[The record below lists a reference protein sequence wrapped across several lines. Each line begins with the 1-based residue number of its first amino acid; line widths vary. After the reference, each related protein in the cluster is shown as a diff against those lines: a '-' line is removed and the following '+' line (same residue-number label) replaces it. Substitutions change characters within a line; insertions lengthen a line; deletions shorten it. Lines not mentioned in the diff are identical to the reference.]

1 MKKTIVKYMSVIL
14 AGYLILFAF
23 RLTYGYLN
31 ISEQAF
37 QNIVNE
43 FVADSRSVVRNYASE
58 KKVLKNEKQVQ
69 VNANPNISVDQKY
82 EKVAAMASK
91 TTNFTSDEIALRKC
105 IADSSALV
113 QFEQNSGMADN
124 RRLHLIIGVQP
135 EKFDFLV
142 GEINK
147 IGAIVSI
154 EINKIDKT
162 SEYKSLKANRMSLEK
177 SRTSLENL
185 RKLNG
190 SVQEM
195 IELEGKI
202 LENEQ
207 AMQKLG
213 VQLKEFDEECEFCTI
228 KFTLAEYKETRKAE
242 ISFMHRV
249 KVAFEWSVVYYV
261 YFLEMLVLALLI
273 SLFLIVIIGKLK
285 WLPDYI
291 NQFNK
296 Q

>member
-1 MKKTIVKYMSVIL
+1 MKKTLVKYVFVIVI
-14 AGYLILFAF
+14 GYLTLFAF
-23 RLTYGYLN
+23 RLIYGYLN
-31 ISEQAF
+31 VSERTF
-37 QNIVNE
+37 QNVINE
-43 FVADSRSVVRNYASE
+43 FAVDSRSVVRNYASE
-58 KKVLKNEKQVQ
+58 KKVLKNEKTVQ
-69 VNANPNISVDQKY
+69 INANPNISVDQKY
-82 EKVAAMASK
+82 EKVASLASK
-91 TTNFTSDEIALRKC
+91 TTDFTSDEVALRKRINDC
-105 IADSSALV
+105 GALI
-113 QFEQNSGMADN
+113 QFEQNSGLADN

-142 GEINK
+142 NEINK
-147 IGAIVSI
+147 IGSVISI

-207 AMQKLG
+207 VMQKLG

-228 KFTLAEYKETRKAE
+228 KFTLAEYKETIKAE
-242 ISFMHRV
+242 ISLMHRI
-249 KVAFEWSVVYYV
+249 KVAFEWSIVYYV
-261 YFLEMLVLALLI
+261 YFLEMVFLALLI
-273 SLFLIVIIGKLK
+273 SLIFIIIIGKLK

-296 Q
+296 

>member
-1 MKKTIVKYMSVIL
+1 MKKTIIKYVSVIL

-37 QNIVNE
+37 QNIINE
-43 FVADSRSVVRNYASE
+43 FAVNTRSAVRNYASE
-58 KKVLKNEKQVQ
+58 KMTLKNEKQLQ

-82 EKVAAMASK
+82 EKVASLASK
-91 TTNFTSDEIALRKC
+91 TANFASDEVTLRKC
-105 IADSSALV
+105 INDSSALV
-113 QFEQNSGMADN
+113 QFEQNSGLADN

-135 EKFDFLV
+135 EKFDFLIS
-142 GEINK
+142 EINK
-147 IGAIVSI
+147 IGTIVSI
-154 EINKIDKT
+154 EVNKIDKT

-177 SRTSLENL
+177 SRASLENL

-213 VQLKEFDEECEFCTI
+213 VQLKEFDEECEFCTV
-228 KFTLAEYKETRKAE
+228 KFTLAEYKDTRKAE
-242 ISFMHRV
+242 ISLMHRV

-261 YFLEMLVLALLI
+261 YFLAMVFMALLI
-273 SLFLIVIIGKLK
+273 SLVLIIIVGKLK

-291 NQFNK
+291 NQLNK
-296 Q
+296 

>member
-1 MKKTIVKYMSVIL
+1 MKKTLIKYVSVIL

-37 QNIVNE
+37 QNIINE
-43 FVADSRSVVRNYASE
+43 FAVNTRSAVRNYASE
-58 KKVLKNEKQVQ
+58 KMTLKNEKQLQ

-82 EKVAAMASK
+82 EKVASLASK
-91 TTNFTSDEIALRKC
+91 TANFGFDEAALRKC
-105 IADSSALV
+105 INDSSALV
-113 QFEQNSGMADN
+113 QFEQNSGLADN

-135 EKFDFLV
+135 EKFDFLIS
-142 GEINK
+142 EINK
-147 IGAIVSI
+147 IGTIVSI
-154 EINKIDKT
+154 EVNKIDKT

-177 SRTSLENL
+177 SRASLENL

-213 VQLKEFDEECEFCTI
+213 VQLKEFDEECEFCTV
-228 KFTLAEYKETRKAE
+228 KFTLAEYKDTRKAE
-242 ISFMHRV
+242 ISLMHRV

-261 YFLEMLVLALLI
+261 YFLAMVFMALLI
-273 SLFLIVIIGKLK
+273 SLVLIIIVGKLK

-291 NQFNK
+291 NQLNK
-296 Q
+296 